1 MVCEAGEVGR
11 QHVVEAVQVEGDH
24 FAPVPAD
31 DLRAGVLPEGPGQN
45 QAQDVDAGFVV
56 PAPPGQ
62 RELRGDLGGEAGVVG
77 LLNIWQRDAWVGVE
91 RHAQVVQSGG
101 GIGRVH
107 QAEVRCLV
115 QDSRPG
121 GFVRRGVDCVFF
133 DADDFH
139 VGLPCVQ

>member
-11 QHVVEAVQVEGDH
+11 QHLVEAVQVEGDH

-62 RELRGDLGGEAGVVG
+62 RELRGDLGGKPV
-77 LLNIWQRDAWVGVE
+77 
-91 RHAQVVQSGG
+91 
-101 GIGRVH
+101 
-107 QAEVRCLV
+107 
-115 QDSRPG
+115 
-121 GFVRRGVDCVFF
+121 
-133 DADDFH
+133 
-139 VGLPCVQ
+139 